1 MIGDLLI
8 NHLKQIGHLDDDD
21 QNALREMKGELRDV
35 SRGDSILSVG
45 EHPRHVVAVVSGLLH
60 RCTVSGQG
68 RRQIHS
74 FYLPTDTPSMETLHI
89 PVMDNT
95 LVAAASGRIALVT
108 HGEIRGVFDRRPRVR
123 DLCWRETLVQAS
135 IIRAWLMRNSQML
148 AHAQMAHL
156 FCELLARATASGLT
170 DRTSFGLPIKQDDLA
185 DALGMT
191 VTQANRTLQV
201 LRATRAV
208 EFRNGVLSVFD
219 PDQLMSIAEFDP
231 KYLHH
236 V

>member
-1 MIGDLLI
+1 
-8 NHLKQIGHLDDDD
+8 
-21 QNALREMKGELRDV
+21 
-35 SRGDSILSVG
+35 
-45 EHPRHVVAVVSGLLH
+45 
-60 RCTVSGQG
+60 
-68 RRQIHS
+68 
-74 FYLPTDTPSMETLHI
+74 
-89 PVMDNT
+89 
-95 LVAAASGRIALVT
+95 
-108 HGEIRGVFDRRPRVR
+108 
-123 DLCWRETLVQAS
+123 
-135 IIRAWLMRNSQML
+135 ML

-170 DRTSFGLPIKQDDLA
+170 DRTSFALPIKQDDLA

-231 KYLHH
+231 NYLHL
-236 V
+236 VYEGTNRII